1 MKIYR
6 GKKRGIETNVSEQQ
20 KENGK
25 AIWKTIGLILSAI
38 FIIVYMS
45 VLLREF
51 EKSVRE
57 EEIKSL
63 VLAMA
68 NLSDQGAAM
77 VEERV
82 NTSLQNIKYIAKLL
96 EDKEDIKSEEIMKNL
111 NRILSEQDTGVNC
124 FGIAT
129 PDGSS
134 RVSNGEVVNVS
145 EQDFFKNSIQGKL
158 FVSESTESKTLDKEV
173 FFLSSPVFG
182 VQGEVKGVLYGIIE
196 TDNYKIYDNEDL
208 TENNKN
214 QYIVDSE
221 GNYISKFLYRETML
235 NKENLFSDLA
245 AVGSQMPV
253 EEIRQYMEKKKST
266 YTEIGTEKNRD
277 YVYITP
283 IDVNEWYVVTVV
295 DGDSMT
301 SKISHLQSH
310 AVQLI
315 GQILVIFLLFLAGYF
330 GVMSFEKRKT
340 EKMNRELRIRDSIF
354 QIATSEMDSF
364 VFLYDAMKDQMD
376 FMNDSMDK
384 LGIPKSI
391 KNVSR
396 EIRNCVDFRNQI
408 PIEKF
413 INQMKEDMEAHL
425 EKSECDIIVEQK
437 KGICYYQVKMT
448 HLYDNKNRPVRSI
461 GMIYDIT
468 EKKIQ
473 EIQLE
478 KEEKLRTLFMIDT
491 IAFYE
496 INITQNQVLKKNNEK
511 QNKPRKYSEAF
522 ETFMEH
528 RVLEQYRDLFWDKCS
543 LEHIKQYFQKQT
555 FDYGLEY
562 ECKDDEGIPYW
573 VASEIHLGEEQGE
586 IIAFLAIRDI
596 DSKKR
601 KELHLEQT
609 AVYDV
614 VTKVYNRSAGMQ
626 KINYVLESADSEET
640 DVFMILDLDGFKQ
653 LNDNLGHITGDRALA
668 EVAKILVK
676 HFRSYDVVCRL
687 GGDEFIIFARK
698 LPKEVLDKV
707 LSSLLKKLLLTY
719 GSGEQQVTISAS
731 IGVAFAPEQGKDFAQ
746 LYEKAD
752 KALYLV
758 KKSKKNNF
766 KIYDEP

>member
-1 MKIYR
+1 M
-6 GKKRGIETNVSEQQ
+6 SEQQ

-25 AIWKTIGLILSAI
+25 TIWKTIGLVLSAI

-51 EKSVRE
+51 EKDVRE
-57 EEIKSL
+57 EETKSL

-82 NTSLQNIKYIAKLL
+82 SASLQNIKYIAKLL

-111 NRILSEQDTGVNC
+111 NRILSEQDTGVNR
-124 FGIAT
+124 FGVAT

-134 RVSNGEVVNVS
+134 RVSNGDVVDVS
-145 EQDFFKNSIQGKL
+145 ERDFFKNSMQGKT
-158 FVSESTESKTLDKEV
+158 FVSESTELKILDEEV

-196 TDNYKIYDNEDL
+196 TDNYKIYDNEHL

-221 GNYISKFLYRETML
+221 GNYIGKFLYRETML

-253 EEIRQYMEKKKST
+253 GEIRQYMEKKQST

-283 IDVNEWYVVTVV
+283 IDINEWYVVTVV

-315 GQILVIFLLFLAGYF
+315 GQILVILLLFLIGYF
-330 GVMSFEKRKT
+330 GVVSFEKRKT

-413 INQMKEDMEAHL
+413 IN
-425 EKSECDIIVEQK
+425 
-437 KGICYYQVKMT
+437 
-448 HLYDNKNRPVRSI
+448 
-461 GMIYDIT
+461 
-468 EKKIQ
+468 
-473 EIQLE
+473 
-478 KEEKLRTLFMIDT
+478 
-491 IAFYE
+491 
-496 INITQNQVLKKNNEK
+496 
-511 QNKPRKYSEAF
+511 
-522 ETFMEH
+522 
-528 RVLEQYRDLFWDKCS
+528 
-543 LEHIKQYFQKQT
+543 
-555 FDYGLEY
+555 
-562 ECKDDEGIPYW
+562 
-573 VASEIHLGEEQGE
+573 
-586 IIAFLAIRDI
+586 
-596 DSKKR
+596 
-601 KELHLEQT
+601 
-609 AVYDV
+609 
-614 VTKVYNRSAGMQ
+614 
-626 KINYVLESADSEET
+626 
-640 DVFMILDLDGFKQ
+640 
-653 LNDNLGHITGDRALA
+653 
-668 EVAKILVK
+668 
-676 HFRSYDVVCRL
+676 
-687 GGDEFIIFARK
+687 
-698 LPKEVLDKV
+698 
-707 LSSLLKKLLLTY
+707 
-719 GSGEQQVTISAS
+719 
-731 IGVAFAPEQGKDFAQ
+731 
-746 LYEKAD
+746 
-752 KALYLV
+752 
-758 KKSKKNNF
+758 
-766 KIYDEP
+766 

>member
-1 MKIYR
+1 M
-6 GKKRGIETNVSEQQ
+6 SEQQ

-25 AIWKTIGLILSAI
+25 TIWKTIGLVLSAI

-51 EKSVRE
+51 EKDVRE
-57 EEIKSL
+57 EETKSL

-82 NTSLQNIKYIAKLL
+82 SASLQNIKYIAKLL

-111 NRILSEQDTGVNC
+111 NHILSE
-124 FGIAT
+124 
-129 PDGSS
+129 
-134 RVSNGEVVNVS
+134 R
-145 EQDFFKNSIQGKL
+145 DFFKNSMQGKT
-158 FVSESTESKTLDKEV
+158 FVSKSTELKILDEEV
-173 FFLSSPVFG
+173 IFLSSPVFR

-196 TDNYKIYDNEDL
+196 TDNYKIYDNEHL

-214 QYIVDSE
+214 QYIVDSK
-221 GNYISKFLYRETML
+221 GNYIGKFLYRETML

-253 EEIRQYMEKKKST
+253 GEIRQYMEKKQST

-283 IDVNEWYVVTVV
+283 IDINEWYVVTVV

-315 GQILVIFLLFLAGYF
+315 GQILVILLLFLIGYF
-330 GVMSFEKRKT
+330 GVVSFEKRKT

-413 INQMKEDMEAHL
+413 IN
-425 EKSECDIIVEQK
+425 
-437 KGICYYQVKMT
+437 
-448 HLYDNKNRPVRSI
+448 
-461 GMIYDIT
+461 
-468 EKKIQ
+468 
-473 EIQLE
+473 
-478 KEEKLRTLFMIDT
+478 
-491 IAFYE
+491 
-496 INITQNQVLKKNNEK
+496 
-511 QNKPRKYSEAF
+511 
-522 ETFMEH
+522 
-528 RVLEQYRDLFWDKCS
+528 
-543 LEHIKQYFQKQT
+543 
-555 FDYGLEY
+555 
-562 ECKDDEGIPYW
+562 
-573 VASEIHLGEEQGE
+573 
-586 IIAFLAIRDI
+586 
-596 DSKKR
+596 
-601 KELHLEQT
+601 
-609 AVYDV
+609 
-614 VTKVYNRSAGMQ
+614 
-626 KINYVLESADSEET
+626 
-640 DVFMILDLDGFKQ
+640 
-653 LNDNLGHITGDRALA
+653 
-668 EVAKILVK
+668 
-676 HFRSYDVVCRL
+676 
-687 GGDEFIIFARK
+687 
-698 LPKEVLDKV
+698 
-707 LSSLLKKLLLTY
+707 
-719 GSGEQQVTISAS
+719 
-731 IGVAFAPEQGKDFAQ
+731 
-746 LYEKAD
+746 
-752 KALYLV
+752 
-758 KKSKKNNF
+758 
-766 KIYDEP
+766 

>member
-1 MKIYR
+1 M
-6 GKKRGIETNVSEQQ
+6 SEQQ

-25 AIWKTIGLILSAI
+25 TIWKTIGLVLSAI

-51 EKSVRE
+51 EKDVRE
-57 EEIKSL
+57 EETKSL

-82 NTSLQNIKYIAKLL
+82 SASLQNIKYIAKLL

-111 NRILSEQDTGVNC
+111 NHILSEQDTGVNR
-124 FGIAT
+124 FGVAT

-134 RVSNGEVVNVS
+134 RVSNGDVVDVS
-145 EQDFFKNSIQGKL
+145 ERDFFKNSMQGKT
-158 FVSESTESKTLDKEV
+158 FVSESTELKILDEEV

-196 TDNYKIYDNEDL
+196 TDNYKIYDNEHL
-208 TENNKN
+208 ENNKN

-221 GNYISKFLYRETML
+221 GNYIGKFLYRETML

-253 EEIRQYMEKKKST
+253 GEIRQYMEKKQST
-266 YTEIGTEKNRD
+266 YTEIWTEKNRD

-283 IDVNEWYVVTVV
+283 IDINEWYVVTVV

-315 GQILVIFLLFLAGYF
+315 GQILVILLLFLIGYF
-330 GVMSFEKRKT
+330 GVVSFEKRKT

-413 INQMKEDMEAHL
+413 INQMKKDMEAHL
-425 EKSECDIIVEQK
+425 EKSECDITVEQK
-437 KGICYYQVKMT
+437 KGTCYYQVKMT

-468 EKKIQ
+468 EKRIQ

-478 KEEKLRTLFMIDT
+478 KEEKLRSLFMIDT

-496 INITQNQVLKKNNEK
+496 INITQNQVLKKNNEMQK
-511 QNKPRKYSEAF
+511 NPRKYSEAF

-528 RVLEQYRDLFWDKCS
+528 RVLEQYRALFWDKCS
-543 LEHIKQYFQKQT
+543 LDRMKQYFQNQA

-562 ECKDDEGIPYW
+562 ECKDDKGIPYW

-586 IIAFLAIRDI
+586 IIAFLTIRDI
-596 DSKKR
+596 DNKKR

-609 AVYDV
+609 AVYDT

-626 KINYVLESADSEET
+626 KINQVLESTDSEET
-640 DVFMILDLDGFKQ
+640 GVFMILDLDGFKQ
-653 LNDNLGHITGDRALA
+653 LNDNLGHMTGDHALA
-668 EVAKILVK
+668 EVAKVLVK

-758 KKSKKNNF
+758 KKSRKNNYR
-766 KIYDEP
+766 IYEER